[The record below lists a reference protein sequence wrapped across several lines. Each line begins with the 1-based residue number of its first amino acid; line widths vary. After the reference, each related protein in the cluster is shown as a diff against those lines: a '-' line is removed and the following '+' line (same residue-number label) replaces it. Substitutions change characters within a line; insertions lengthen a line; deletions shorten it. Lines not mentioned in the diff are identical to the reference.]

1 MTCIKCQH
9 GTAKRFGTYGSKRI
23 QRYRCKTC
31 KATFAEPRTKPLG
44 GHYTDLDKAAQ
55 MVSLLTEGV
64 GIRAT
69 SRLTGLHKTTILSLL
84 LTMGENC
91 RHLFDGRVRNLR
103 PRFVQA
109 DELWT
114 FVHTKEHRLFADSP
128 REWGDAY
135 IWVALDS
142 ETKLIL
148 SYYVGKR
155 DPMSA
160 YEFVRDLST
169 RIRGRFQLTTDGL
182 RTYIP
187 AVEEY
192 FGADVDFAQLIKHY
206 RAADSKAPDWYRSSD
221 VVSVVPTP
229 ISGNP
234 KLGRISTAT
243 SNVPI

>member
-1 MTCIKCQH
+1 MTCMKCQH
-9 GTAKRFGTYGSKRI
+9 GIAKRFGTYGSKRI
-23 QRYRCKTC
+23 QRYRCKSC

-91 RHLFDGRVRNLR
+91 RHLFDDRVRNLR

-114 FVHTKEHRLFADSP
+114 FVHTKEHRLLADSP

-148 SYYVGKR
+148 SY
-155 DPMSA
+155 
-160 YEFVRDLST
+160 
-169 RIRGRFQLTTDGL
+169 
-182 RTYIP
+182 
-187 AVEEY
+187 
-192 FGADVDFAQLIKHY
+192 
-206 RAADSKAPDWYRSSD
+206 
-221 VVSVVPTP
+221 
-229 ISGNP
+229 
-234 KLGRISTAT
+234 
-243 SNVPI
+243 